1 MGCGSAVTAV
11 ENRQGQ
17 RGWNL
22 ASLSALCL
30 KPTTMSPRSLQL
42 APLTLL
48 SLQLHLRH
56 PQQAPSTS
64 KLPPHPSA
72 VPVQSHHPH
81 CSPLPSVPHAA
92 SVRLTCWTGPWGS
105 LTASMLPPHLVPA
118 RAQTPPRCSLGG
130 RGTALSAGL
139 MAPRPPR
146 QPSGSRELCSG
157 GYESAAV
164 MPSTPRM
171 QSMFC
176 S

>member
-1 MGCGSAVTAV
+1 MWECRHSGREQAGPKGLEPCI
-11 ENRQGQ
+11 
-17 RGWNL
+17 
-22 ASLSALCL
+22 ALC
-30 KPTTMSPRSLQL
+30 PMPQTHDNVSTQL
-42 APLTLL
+42 AACTLD
-48 SLQLHLRH
+48 
-56 PQQAPSTS
+56 PPFPTAAPPAPSTGTLNL
-64 KLPPHPSA
+64 KTPPHPSA